1 MLNCLAVGIGGF
13 FGSICRYLIGLI
25 PLKSAG
31 GFPLATLLINIAGAF
46 AIGLFAAVF
55 LKNPAL
61 DSRLSLMLRV
71 GLCGGF
77 TTFSTFS
84 LESLN
89 LMKSGSWCMALL
101 YIVLSCSL
109 CVAAAYLGQSII
121 K

>member
-13 FGSICRYLIGLI
+13 IGSICRYLIGLI
-25 PLKSAG
+25 PLKSTG
-31 GFPLATLLINIAGAF
+31 GFPLATLLINIGGAF
-46 AIGLFAAVF
+46 AIGLLAALF
-55 LKNPAL
+55 LKNPNL

-84 LESLN
+84 LESYN
-89 LMKSGSWCMALL
+89 LMKNGSWALALL
-101 YIVLSCSL
+101 YIALSCTM
-109 CVAAAYLGQSII
+109 CIAAVFCGQNIV